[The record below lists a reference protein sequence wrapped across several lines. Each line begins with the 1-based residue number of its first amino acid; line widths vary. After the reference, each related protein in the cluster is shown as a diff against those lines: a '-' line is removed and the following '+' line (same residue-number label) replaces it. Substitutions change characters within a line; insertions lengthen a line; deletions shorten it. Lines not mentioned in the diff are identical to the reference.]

1 MAQGKCILKRWEN
14 KNEESSFSAA
24 GLPRAAVFGSAA
36 ASNRGTTLQTLA
48 THDASF
54 CSVKK
59 DLGCASCQ
67 LERPTICAPVEFG
80 LALYLFLADT
90 PAKLLTNFD
99 IVMESFGRLKID
111 DRRDAAI
118 KNCSRICSANN
129 TSVFELLNM
138 CNHGTLQR
146 PYSFGAERQ
155 LHAWSPHPP
164 GVRRSSQASLLVC
177 TKPSQSYSRPLTH

>member
-59 DLGCASCQ
+59 HLGCASCQ

-111 DRRDAAI
+111 DRSDAA
-118 KNCSRICSANN
+118 RQ
-129 TSVFELLNM
+129 ELQQN
-138 CNHGTLQR
+138 LQCKQH
-146 PYSFGAERQ
+146 F
-155 LHAWSPHPP
+155 
-164 GVRRSSQASLLVC
+164 C
-177 TKPSQSYSRPLTH
+177 F